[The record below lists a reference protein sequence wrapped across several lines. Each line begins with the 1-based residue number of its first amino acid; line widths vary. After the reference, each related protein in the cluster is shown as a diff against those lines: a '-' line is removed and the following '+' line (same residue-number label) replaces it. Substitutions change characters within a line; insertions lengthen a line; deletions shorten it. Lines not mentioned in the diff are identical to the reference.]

1 MTLALGDVIAQI
13 GGDGGGDGGPV
24 PSRHVYDL
32 GDMPIDPGGQSGFQ
46 VPDVP
51 EGATMVASLEWTG
64 PETGGPGVIV
74 TSGIAAAAGVAINAG
89 SGFFPVTVVGTAKG
103 SERGAI
109 GIQAGAEGYTAT
121 RLTAIIIPT
130 INETT

>member
-13 GGDGGGDGGPV
+13 GGDGGGGGPV

-32 GDMPIDPGGQSGFQ
+32 GDMPITTDGLSGFI

-51 EGATMVASLEWTG
+51 EGATLVATLEWDG
-64 PETGGPGVIV
+64 PETGGPGVVV
-74 TSGIAAAAGVAINAG
+74 TAGTAAAAGVAINGGA
-89 SGFFPVTVVGTAKG
+89 GFFPVTVVGTAKG